1 MIGKNPQK
9 IVEDSSDSEDD
20 EDFDPKDNCE
30 ETPDECTYEVLEEFE
45 SDGYT
50 LTTEDDEL
58 SVLTSSIERMK
69 LKKVARSKVSY
80 NLTNDATYLVYDFM
94 QDGVHYCCVD
104 LLVLTMG
111 RDKFTP
117 KVMSGGNAVTIG
129 MIVPDFFFKYDRL
142 EQANQ
147 GRKAFNKNSHRATA
161 YEKALLDMR
170 RDLRVKKGGNIQNP
184 KVVIQLPFE
193 CEESIIEWVV
203 DGFQNDD
210 EEVVRANHPD
220 IQVYYVLTMTLK
232 SSEKMESDEEK
243 KGTSRIYKSP
253 VRTMRETRT
262 RRAASTDDAR
272 VRTRSTSKAKRNRES
287 YEKARESFESAQMNP
302 ADDGAEANDVAG
314 NGVNDDDLSMDDEL

>member
-1 MIGKNPQK
+1 M
-9 IVEDSSDSEDD
+9 
-20 EDFDPKDNCE
+20 
-30 ETPDECTYEVLEEFE
+30 
-45 SDGYT
+45 
-50 LTTEDDEL
+50 
-58 SVLTSSIERMK
+58 
-69 LKKVARSKVSY
+69 
-80 NLTNDATYLVYDFM
+80 
-94 QDGVHYCCVD
+94 
-104 LLVLTMG
+104 
-111 RDKFTP
+111 
-117 KVMSGGNAVTIG
+117 
-129 MIVPDFFFKYDRL
+129 
-142 EQANQ
+142 
-147 GRKAFNKNSHRATA
+147 
-161 YEKALLDMR
+161 
-170 RDLRVKKGGNIQNP
+170 
-184 KVVIQLPFE
+184 VVIQLPFE
-193 CEESIIEWVV
+193 CEESIIEWAV

-243 KGTSRIYKSP
+243 EGTSRIYKSP